1 VPPRRNP
8 GIATAG
14 CAAFRVLASRILAL
28 RFLALLALC
37 ALAVAPLRAQQ
48 GAQTAQANL
57 TQLVQRAD
65 TIVRG
70 FVVSSRMEP
79 HPQFSNLQ
87 TVVVTVSVTKVMK
100 GHAGSTYTFRQ
111 FIWDERD
118 AGNNAGYRK
127 AGEVLL
133 FLNPVSQYGLTSP
146 VGLDQGRF
154 RVFRNA
160 KGQAFAVNGRENVGL
175 FLGVTD
181 NASERGLSLSRSAQ
195 TMMAKTRG
203 QAPLD
208 ALEDSIVRLAGA
220 GK

>member
-1 VPPRRNP
+1 VSPHRNY
-8 GIATAG
+8 GIATVHF
-14 CAAFRVLASRILAL
+14 AALRVLT
-28 RFLALLALC
+28 LLAFC
-37 ALAVAPLRAQQ
+37 ALSIASLRAQQ
-48 GAQTAQANL
+48 GAQTAHASLN
-57 TQLVQRAD
+57 QLVQRAD

-70 FVVSSRMEP
+70 YVVSSRMEP
-79 HPQFSNLQ
+79 HPQFPNLQ

-100 GHAGSTYTFRQ
+100 GQAGSTYTFRQ
-111 FIWDERD
+111 FVWDERD
-118 AGNNAGYRK
+118 TGNNAGYRK

-133 FLNPVSQYGLTSP
+133 FLNPVSQHGLSSP

-160 KGQAFAVNGRENVGL
+160 KGQAFAVNGRDNVGL

-181 NASERGLSLSRSAQ
+181 SAAEHGVSLSRNAK

-208 ALEDSIVRLAGA
+208 VLEDSIVRLAGA